1 MIEIKYRERGREI
14 EKGEGFMYFLFHD
27 RGIIFRGRISM
38 YFLSNYRDKIYR
50 GKILEKGLRV

>member
-1 MIEIKYRERGREI
+1 
-14 EKGEGFMYFLFHD
+14 MYFLFHD

-50 GKILEKGLRV
+50 GKILEKG